1 MTYSVAA
8 LDQDAGIM
16 GVAVQSHWLAVGA
29 IVPWAAAG
37 TGVLATQANS
47 DLAAGRRGLQLLAGS
62 RSAAE
67 TLAGL
72 LRDGPRAAVSQIAVL
87 DTTGHAAAHT
97 GGRCVAEA
105 GHRVGAGW
113 SVQANMMLRPT
124 VPDAMAAAWAE
135 GAGVPLEA
143 RMLAVLR
150 AAQAEGGD
158 VRGQQSAAMLIVNV
172 RPAGPLDTILDV
184 RIDDS
189 ADPLAEL
196 ERLCSLGEAYR
207 EHELGLGLLAT
218 DPGRA
223 LAHWTRAAALAPG
236 HEELEFWRA
245 IALASAG
252 QRAEARQILLELFQ
266 TGPRWR
272 SLLPRLPA
280 AGLLPDD
287 PGLLAELL
295 VGCGDGRSDS
305 GFAAGG
311 LQES

>member
-8 LDQDAGIM
+8 VDQDAGVM

-47 DLAAGRRGLQLLAGS
+47 DLTAGRRGLELLAFS
-62 RSAAE
+62 RSATA

-72 LRDGPRAAVSQIAVL
+72 LRDDPRAAVSQIAVL
-87 DTTGHAAAHT
+87 DAAGEVAVHT
-97 GGRCVAEA
+97 GDRCVAEA
-105 GHRVGAGW
+105 GHRTGAGW

-135 GAGVPLEA
+135 NAGAPLAA
-143 RMLAVLR
+143 RMLTVLR

-158 VRGQQSAAMLIVNV
+158 VRGQQSAAMLTVSL
-172 RPAGPLDTILDV
+172 RAGEPLDTILDV
-184 RIDDS
+184 RADDH

-196 ERLCSLGEAYR
+196 ERLCVLGEAYR
-207 EHELGLGLLAT
+207 EHELGLGLLAA

-236 HEELEFWRA
+236 NEELEFWRA
-245 IALASAG
+245 IALASVG
-252 QRAEARQILLELFQ
+252 QRSEARQILLALLSASP
-266 TGPRWR
+266 GWR
-272 SLLPRLPA
+272 SMLSRLPA

-287 PGLLAELL
+287 PGLL
-295 VGCGDGRSDS
+295 
-305 GFAAGG
+305 GG
-311 LQES
+311 LLRETPGVPQRGR